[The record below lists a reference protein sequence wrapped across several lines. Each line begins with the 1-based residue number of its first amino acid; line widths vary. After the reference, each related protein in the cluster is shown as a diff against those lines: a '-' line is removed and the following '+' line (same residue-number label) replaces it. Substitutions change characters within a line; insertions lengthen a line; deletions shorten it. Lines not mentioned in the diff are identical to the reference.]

1 MDETLPG
8 AEPWIACPGALA
20 AAIWPDTDG
29 DLSTAGRDRHGGADG
44 HGNEADGRGSETGH
58 ATATGDPAG
67 GIQAK
72 RCGGRAHPLGRNRD
86 AVPQHRHSKTPCAP
100 TS

>member
-72 RCGGRAHPLGRNRD
+72 RCGGRAEPLRSSLHGVSPHRELPTPSHP
-86 AVPQHRHSKTPCAP
+86 H
-100 TS
+100 